1 QTKREKYFA
10 WKLLLGAIEQIFGT
24 NAQFVRQPTGKWTC
38 NLCHFSISHS
48 NGVVAVAVSNNN
60 VGVDVQRLTLPTND
74 KVVERIFS
82 QKQADEYHNIVDK
95 LQKSHYFTRVW
106 TQKESIFKLLNQQQF
121 LTTKPQ
127 NYNHF
132 TVERLL
138 TLQEKGY
145 YLTVACEK
153 TDSVKYV
160 EITL

>member
-1 QTKREKYFA
+1 M
-10 WKLLLGAIEQIFGT
+10 
-24 NAQFVRQPTGKWTC
+24 
-38 NLCHFSISHS
+38 
-48 NGVVAVAVSNNN
+48 
-60 VGVDVQRLTLPTND
+60 
-74 KVVERIFS
+74 
-82 QKQADEYHNIVDK
+82 DK

-121 LTTKPQ
+121 LITKPQ

-132 TVERLL
+132 TVDRLL